1 MMEKL
6 KNFGTDLKYAFHV
19 ITHPLDGFWDLK
31 HEKRGRSYIAVL
43 FLVLYVIT
51 DILNKQFNN
60 YTFNTY
66 KVFPEQINIVGTFV
80 STALVVIIWVA
91 ANWGLTTLFDGE
103 GSIKDVFLYTG
114 YSMLPL
120 VLSQIAL
127 IPLTNILTVNEATI
141 VTLVTVIGY
150 GWAGILLY
158 TGTMTTHQYSGG
170 KTFIILLFILL
181 GMVIIVFLSILFF
194 FLVQEIWNFIYT
206 IYLELELRR

>member
-1 MMEKL
+1 MEML
-6 KNFGTDLKYAFHV
+6 KKFGTDLKYAFHV

-31 HEKRGRSYIAVL
+31 HEKRGRGYIAII
-43 FLVLYVIT
+43 FLVLYVLT
-51 DILNKQFNN
+51 SILNKQFNN
-60 YTFNTY
+60 YTFNEL
-66 KVFPEQINIVGTFV
+66 KVFPERINIVGSFV
-80 STALVVIIWVA
+80 TTALVVVIWVA

-103 GSIKDVFLYTG
+103 GSMKDVFLYTG

-120 VLSQIAL
+120 VLSQIVL
-127 IPLTNILTVNEATI
+127 LPLTNILTVNEATI

-150 GWAGILLY
+150 GWTGILLY

-170 KTFIILLFILL
+170 KTFLILLAILL
-181 GMVIIVFLSILFF
+181 GMVIIVFLGVLFF

>member
-1 MMEKL
+1 MEKL
-6 KNFGTDLKYAFHV
+6 KNFGNDIKYAFHV

-31 HEKRGRSYIAVL
+31 HEKRGRGYIAVL
-43 FLVLYVIT
+43 FLVLYVLT
-51 DILNKQFNN
+51 TILNKQFNN
-60 YTFNTY
+60 YTFNPA
-66 KVFPEQINIVGTFV
+66 KVFPEQIDIVGTFV
-80 STALVVIIWVA
+80 STALIVVIWVA

-103 GSIKDVFLYTG
+103 GSMKDVFFYTG

-150 GWAGILLY
+150 GWTGILLY

-170 KTFIILLFILL
+170 KTFLILLAILL
-181 GMVIIVFLSILFF
+181 GMVIIVFLGILFF

-206 IYLELELRR
+206 IYLELELRK

>member
-1 MMEKL
+1 MGRL
-6 KNFGTDLKYAFHV
+6 KNLGKDLKYAFHV

-43 FLVLYVIT
+43 FLVLYVLTNIF
-51 DILNKQFNN
+51 DMQFNN

-66 KVFPEQINIVGTFV
+66 KVFPERINMVGSFV
-80 STALVVIIWVA
+80 TTALVVVIWVA

-103 GSIKDVFLYTG
+103 GSMKDVFIYTG

-120 VLSQIAL
+120 VLSQILL
-127 IPLTNILTVNEATI
+127 IPLTNILTINEATI
-141 VTLVTVIGY
+141 VSLVTVLGY
-150 GWAGILLY
+150 GWTAILLY

-170 KTFIILLFILL
+170 KTFLILLAILL
-181 GMVIIVFLSILFF
+181 GMVIIVFLGVLFF

-206 IYLELELRR
+206 IYMELELRS

>member
-1 MMEKL
+1 MEKL
-6 KNFGTDLKYAFHV
+6 KNFGKDLKYAFHV

-31 HEKRGRSYIAVL
+31 HEKRGRGYIAVL
-43 FLVLYVIT
+43 FLVMYVLT

-60 YTFNTY
+60 YTFNEL

-80 STALVVIIWVA
+80 STALIVVIWVA
-91 ANWGLTTLFDGE
+91 SNWGLTTLFDGE
-103 GSIKDVFLYTG
+103 GSMKDVFLYTG

-120 VLSQIAL
+120 VLSQIVL

-150 GWAGILLY
+150 GWTGILLY

-170 KTFIILLFILL
+170 KTFLILLAILL
-181 GMVIIVFLSILFF
+181 GMVIIVFLGILFF
-194 FLVQEIWNFIYT
+194 FLVQEIWNFVYT

>member
-1 MMEKL
+1 MGRL
-6 KNFGTDLKYAFHV
+6 KNLGKDLKYAFHV

-43 FLVLYVIT
+43 FLILYVLTNIF
-51 DILNKQFNN
+51 DMQFNN

-66 KVFPEQINIVGTFV
+66 KVFPERINMVGSFV
-80 STALVVIIWVA
+80 TTALVVVIWVA

-103 GSIKDVFLYTG
+103 GSMKDVFIYTG

-120 VLSQIAL
+120 VLSQILL
-127 IPLTNILTVNEATI
+127 IPLTNILTINEATI
-141 VTLVTVIGY
+141 VSLVTVLGY
-150 GWAGILLY
+150 GWTAILLY

-170 KTFIILLFILL
+170 KTFLILLAILL
-181 GMVIIVFLSILFF
+181 GMVIIVFLGILFF

-206 IYLELELRR
+206 IYMELELRS

>member
-1 MMEKL
+1 MEKL

-31 HEKRGRSYIAVL
+31 HEKRGRSYIAVF
-43 FLVLYVIT
+43 FLIMYVIT

-66 KVFPEQINIVGTFV
+66 KVFPENINIIGTFV

-103 GSIKDVFLYTG
+103 GSMKDVFLYTG

-120 VLSQIAL
+120 VLSQIVL

-150 GWAGILLY
+150 GWTAILLY

-194 FLVQEIWNFIYT
+194 FLVQEIWNFVYT

>member
-1 MMEKL
+1 MEKL

-31 HEKRGRSYIAVL
+31 HEKRGRNYIAVF
-43 FLVLYVIT
+43 FLVMFVIT
-51 DILNKQFNN
+51 TILNQQFNN
-60 YTFNTY
+60 YTFNEL
-66 KVFPEQINIVGTFV
+66 KVFPEKINIVGTFV
-80 STALVVIIWVA
+80 STALIVIIWVA
-91 ANWGLTTLFDGE
+91 SNWGLTTLFDGE
-103 GSIKDVFLYTG
+103 GSMRDVFLYTG

-120 VLSQIAL
+120 VLSQIVL

-150 GWAGILLY
+150 GWTGILLY
-158 TGTMTTHQYSGG
+158 TGTMTTHQYTGG

-181 GMVIIVFLSILFF
+181 GMVIIVFLSVLFF
-194 FLVQEIWNFIYT
+194 FLVQEIWNFVYT

>member
-1 MMEKL
+1 MEKL

-31 HEKRGRSYIAVL
+31 HEKRGRSYIAVF
-43 FLVLYVIT
+43 FLIMYVIT

-66 KVFPEQINIVGTFV
+66 KVFPENINIIGTFV

-103 GSIKDVFLYTG
+103 GSMKDVFLYTG

-120 VLSQIAL
+120 VLSQIVL

-141 VTLVTVIGY
+141 VTLVTVVGY
-150 GWAGILLY
+150 GWTAILLY

-194 FLVQEIWNFIYT
+194 FLVQEIWNFVYT

>member
-1 MMEKL
+1 MEKL

-31 HEKRGRSYIAVL
+31 HEKRGRSYIAVF
-43 FLVLYVIT
+43 FLIMYVIT

-66 KVFPEQINIVGTFV
+66 KVFPEYINIIGTFV

-103 GSIKDVFLYTG
+103 GSMKDVFLYTG

-120 VLSQIAL
+120 VLSQIVL

-150 GWAGILLY
+150 GWTAILLY

-194 FLVQEIWNFIYT
+194 FLVQEIWNFVYT